1 VSSPRAIV
9 THPEFRRGARDILH
23 VALGI
28 GAWALVTG
36 VAMVKSGLSV
46 PLALFMTLTVFAG
59 SAQLAALPLMT
70 AGAPLWV
77 IWAAATCVNLRFVIF
92 SSFWRPYFAP
102 YPRRQRLLLG
112 YFSGDLNYVL
122 FMQRF
127 PEPRPHP
134 DQLPYFWGG
143 VAVNWAAWQG
153 LSVLGILLADAV
165 PAAWGLG
172 FAGVLALLG
181 VTASLLHNRAT
192 WAAAGVAACAAVAA
206 YALPL
211 RLNIIAAIAA
221 AVAAGLM
228 IEALERATRARA
240 AGSGGHRRNEEP

>member
-1 VSSPRAIV
+1 MSALRATV

-46 PLALFMTLTVFAG
+46 PLALFMSLAVFAG
-59 SAQLAALPLMT
+59 SAQLAALPLM
-70 AGAPLWV
+70 AVGAPLWV
-77 IWAAATCVNLRFVIF
+77 VWAAAVCVNLRFLIF
-92 SSFWRPYFAP
+92 SSFWRPYFAHF
-102 YPRRQRLLLG
+102 PRRQRLLLG

-127 PEPRPHP
+127 PDPHPRPE
-134 DQLPYFWGG
+134 QLPYFWGG
-143 VAVNWAAWQG
+143 VAVNWGVWQG
-153 LSVLGILLADAV
+153 LSIVGILLADAI
-165 PAAWGLG
+165 PTAWGLG

-192 WAAAGVAACAAVAA
+192 WVAAGVAACAAVAA

-211 RLNIIAAIAA
+211 RLNIIVAIAA
-221 AVAAGLM
+221 AVATGLLV
-228 IEALERATRARA
+228 EAAERARTAQSEA
-240 AGSGGHRRNEEP
+240 QDVQENA